1 MSDRF
6 THALKHFCERLRA
19 VIEGGNEVAIISH
32 LDADGITSGSIIA
45 MALRRIGARYSVRT
59 VSCMNG
65 SVLETIRGD
74 GRDFYIITDLGSGW
88 VSRLRNTI
96 GDKWLIIDHHQVP
109 ETGES
114 REQEHDDGQILN
126 PWNYGIDGGKDVS
139 SGGMA
144 YMVASTLDP
153 RNRDLSAMAVVSA
166 VGDRQDQGDKKSLV
180 GLNEEIL
187 RSAQSLG
194 IVSVDLDI
202 ILNGRETTPVYD
214 ALAYSM
220 SHYIDGLT
228 WNREACYLLLKN
240 AGIRLRNDYG
250 RWRVLAE
257 FSQEEKTSIVEA
269 IAKFVATSDKRL
281 SDIMLEDFLG
291 YIYTLEREDKRSL
304 LRDAREFSTLLN
316 ACGRKG
322 SSGVGVAICMGDR
335 NNALNTAEEIM
346 SNYKMTLY
354 NNISTIFDE
363 KWRLSDDGKTA
374 FVNGDGV
381 FEEDMLGA
389 ASTLLSRSPSFWGR
403 LLLVRTLTRNGTYK
417 FSARKCVDCHL
428 HANLGR
434 MLQECAT
441 SLKGDGGGHSEAAD
455 CTVPSPALEA
465 FMSHIKEK
473 AKDSEVANL

>member
-1 MSDRF
+1 MSDAF

-32 LDADGITSGSIIA
+32 LDADGIASGSIIA

-65 SVLETIRGD
+65 SVLETMRGND
-74 GRDFYIITDLGSGW
+74 RDFYIITDLGW
-88 VSRLRNTI
+88 VWTSRLRNAI

-109 ETGES
+109 ETQELK
-114 REQEHDDGQILN
+114 EQEHDDGQILN
-126 PWNYGIDGGKDVS
+126 PWKYGIDGRKDVS
-139 SGGMA
+139 AGGMA

-166 VGDRQDQGDKKSLV
+166 VADSQDQGDKKSLV
-180 GLNEEIL
+180 GLNAEIL

-194 IVSVDLDI
+194 IVSADLDI
-202 ILNGRETTPVYD
+202 ILNGRETSPVYD
-214 ALAYSM
+214 ALAYSLF
-220 SHYIDGLT
+220 HYIDGLT

-240 AGIRLRNDYG
+240 AGIRLRNDNG

-269 IAKFVATSDKRL
+269 IAKFVATSDKKL
-281 SDIMLEDFLG
+281 SDIVLEDFLG
-291 YIYTLEREDKRSL
+291 YIYTLTREDKRSQ

-363 KWRLSDDGKTA
+363 KWRLSDDGNTA

-389 ASTLLSRSPSFWGR
+389 VSTLLSKSPSFWGR
-403 LLLVRTLTRNGTYK
+403 FLLVRTLTRNGTYK
-417 FSARKCVDCHL
+417 FSARKCIDCQSR
-428 HANLGR
+428 ANLGR
-434 MLQECAT
+434 MLQECAAT
-441 SLKGDGGGHSEAAD
+441 LKGDGGGHSESAG
-455 CTVPSPALEA
+455 CTIPSPALEA
-465 FMSHIKEK
+465 FMSCIK
-473 AKDSEVANL
+473 AKANNSEITNA